1 MRNEESDSKDEIKK
15 IKIDKSQNEI
25 NTGISSA
32 LRTGIESLEK
42 YNQNPFV
49 SSYQTTVRHSS
60 IPTPNEYS
68 LSN

>member
-49 SSYQTTVRHSS
+49 SSY
-60 IPTPNEYS
+60 
-68 LSN
+68 